1 MASVTQGNTKV
12 TETSQEAVRHRR
24 RPVRHRL
31 LRSAQP
37 PACQGFTGV
46 TKMMSKLI
54 PAALVLL
61 IGSTSLAFAEST
73 EGKIKEIDAKA
84 MTITLEDGMVVGL
97 PGGYKVADLKVGEKV
112 KVEWQRKDNT
122 NEASEI
128 AIVK

>member
-1 MASVTQGNTKV
+1 
-12 TETSQEAVRHRR
+12 
-24 RPVRHRL
+24 
-31 LRSAQP
+31 
-37 PACQGFTGV
+37 
-46 TKMMSKLI
+46 MMSKLI

-84 MTITLEDGMVVGL
+84 MTITLADGMVVGL

-128 AIVK
+128 VIVK

>member
-1 MASVTQGNTKV
+1 
-12 TETSQEAVRHRR
+12 
-24 RPVRHRL
+24 
-31 LRSAQP
+31 
-37 PACQGFTGV
+37 
-46 TKMMSKLI
+46 MMSKLI

-128 AIVK
+128 VIVK

>member
-1 MASVTQGNTKV
+1 
-12 TETSQEAVRHRR
+12 
-24 RPVRHRL
+24 
-31 LRSAQP
+31 
-37 PACQGFTGV
+37 
-46 TKMMSKLI
+46 MMSKLI

-73 EGKIKEIDAKA
+73 EVKIKEIDAKA

-112 KVEWQRKDNT
+112 TVEWQRKDNT

>member
-1 MASVTQGNTKV
+1 
-12 TETSQEAVRHRR
+12 
-24 RPVRHRL
+24 
-31 LRSAQP
+31 
-37 PACQGFTGV
+37 
-46 TKMMSKLI
+46 MMSKLI

>member
-1 MASVTQGNTKV
+1 
-12 TETSQEAVRHRR
+12 
-24 RPVRHRL
+24 
-31 LRSAQP
+31 
-37 PACQGFTGV
+37 
-46 TKMMSKLI
+46 MMSKLI

-84 MTITLEDGMVVGL
+84 MTITLADGMVVGL